1 MTDPIATVIS
11 IADGKARVKIADRST
26 CPRCAAGKGCGAG
39 IFGSTRE
46 SVTLTVRVN
55 SGLNVSAGDR
65 VTLSLAPTDLVHAAL
80 FAYGAPLGG
89 LLFTS
94 GMAYLLVDPLTDALA
109 LGFSAVGLLTGGF
122 VGRILAQR
130 DGCVSQMS
138 PSISGYAGS
147 G

>member
-1 MTDPIATVIS
+1 MPDPIATVIS
-11 IADGKARVKIADRST
+11 IADGKARVTIADRST

-39 IFGSTRE
+39 IFGSARE
-46 SVTLTVRVN
+46 SVTLTVRVT
-55 SGLNVSAGDR
+55 SGLDVSTGDR

-89 LLFTS
+89 LLLAS

-109 LGFSAVGLLTGGF
+109 LGFSAFGLLAGGIA
-122 VGRILAQR
+122 GRILARR
-130 DGCVSQMS
+130 DGCVSRMS
-138 PSISGYAGS
+138 PSISGHAES